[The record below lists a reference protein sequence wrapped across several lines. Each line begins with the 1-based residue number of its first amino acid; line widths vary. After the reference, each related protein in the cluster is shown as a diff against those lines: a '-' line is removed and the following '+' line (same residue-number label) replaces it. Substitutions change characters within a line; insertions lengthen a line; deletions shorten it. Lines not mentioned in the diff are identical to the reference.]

1 MGETLFRKNETGR
14 LHRSRKPRQF
24 TAAENET
31 GPPCKCYSVAI
42 MAAQK
47 KTVNRNIQRLHCNEC
62 RGTKWHKLL
71 KETHDQGSE
80 PYDEDY
86 RIWWH
91 IVHQMFECC
100 GCKSVVVRRSHEFS
114 EWDYPDVRLFPPPVS
129 RHKPEWFYQIP
140 GSMLSLFKE
149 IYNSLAADTRALPM
163 MGARALLDMVI
174 VDKVGDV
181 GTFNDKLKALESQ
194 GFISKKNR
202 ETLDAALDAGSAA
215 AHRGY
220 APKLEEVH
228 AVMDIVENLLQAIY
242 VLDKIAV
249 EIKKSTPA
257 RPAVKKKASP

>member
-1 MGETLFRKNETGR
+1 MTRTTVSGGTSFIRCLNAVAVSPWLSDAAMNFRNGIIQMSGCCR
-14 LHRSRKPRQF
+14 L
-24 TAAENET
+24 
-31 GPPCKCYSVAI
+31 
-42 MAAQK
+42 
-47 KTVNRNIQRLHCNEC
+47 
-62 RGTKWHKLL
+62 
-71 KETHDQGSE
+71 
-80 PYDEDY
+80 
-86 RIWWH
+86 
-91 IVHQMFECC
+91 
-100 GCKSVVVRRSHEFS
+100 
-114 EWDYPDVRLFPPPVS
+114 PVS

>member
-1 MGETLFRKNETGR
+1 ML
-14 LHRSRKPRQF
+14 QF
-24 TAAENET
+24 TT
-31 GPPCKCYSVAI
+31 ILVTFI
-42 MAAQK
+42 HMAPAKK
-47 KTVNRNIQRLHCNEC
+47 KTFKRNIQKLHCNEC
-62 RGTKWHKLL
+62 RRNTWHKLL
-71 KETHDQGSE
+71 KEARDDGSE
-80 PYDEDY
+80 PYDGDI

-129 RHKPEWFYQIP
+129 RHKPEWFDQIP
-140 GSMLSLFKE
+140 VSLRSLLAE
-149 IYNSLAADTRALPM
+149 IYNSLDADTRALPL

-174 VDKVGDV
+174 VDKVGDA
-181 GTFNDKLKALESQ
+181 GTFADKLKKLQSQ
-194 GFISKKNR
+194 GFISQKNR
-202 ETLDAALDAGSAA
+202 EILDAALDAGSAA

-220 APKLEEVH
+220 APKLAEVH

-257 RPAVKKKASP
+257 RPTAKKGSTP